1 MDIYAI
7 LYILLFVAFIV
18 LLLVMTHITS
28 RLKNK
33 EIDKL
38 NKIKLN
44 LEEKCGIKFNHSY
57 KLISKKDKSIRYL
70 RVFSIY
76 VLGSEV
82 KAKCY
87 FTTKGGEIGVWDD
100 KIEFLYAIKD
110 NFDLEDYGEWDMKK

>member
-1 MDIYAI
+1 MDIYAV
-7 LYILLFVAFIV
+7 LCILLFVAFV
-18 LLLVMTHITS
+18 MLLCFMTHITS

-100 KIEFLYAIKD
+100 KIEFLYTIKN
-110 NFDLEDYGEWDMKK
+110 NFDLEDCGEWDV